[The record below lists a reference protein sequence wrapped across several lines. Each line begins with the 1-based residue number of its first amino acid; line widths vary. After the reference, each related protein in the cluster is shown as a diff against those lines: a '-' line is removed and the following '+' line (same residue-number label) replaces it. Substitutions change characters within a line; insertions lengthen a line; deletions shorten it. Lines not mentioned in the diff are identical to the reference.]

1 MITHTSHFS
10 SPDGPFEAELTN
22 WPDTTNIKFDGDLII
37 FGRSEQ
43 ARKQVRRMGAACRS
57 VSGYSSIHDANL
69 HSDAV
74 ATLQQLRDIYDAHA
88 EGKPLKM
95 LFWCLAD
102 AMAATGKEDEAAAWE
117 DVQDALTTLIK
128 DLGFD

>member
-1 MITHTSHFS
+1 MTIKARFFSPHT
-10 SPDGPFEAELTN
+10 GPIKAKRLANSASIEMDESLT
-22 WPDTTNIKFDGDLII
+22 IYGLS
-37 FGRSEQ
+37 GQ
-43 ARKQVRRMGAACRS
+43 AKEQVRRMAAACRS

-69 HSDAV
+69 NNDAV

-88 EGKPLKM
+88 DGKPLKM
-95 LFWCLAD
+95 LFWCLAE

>member
-1 MITHTSHFS
+1 MTIRATYFS
-10 SPDGPFEAELTN
+10 SHHSPIRTEYHYSPDFLLM
-22 WPDTTNIKFDGDLII
+22 DGDLAIH
-37 FGRSEQ
+37 GMSEP
-43 ARKQVRRMGAACRS
+43 AKKQVRRMAAACRS
-57 VSGYSSIHDANL
+57 ISGYSSIHDANL
-69 HSDAV
+69 NSDAV

-102 AMAATGKEDEAAAWE
+102 AMCATGKEDEAAAWE